1 MKSIRKLSQHPPWPM
16 LDPPA
21 LPHRRV
27 NCLVSPRLRP
37 SPAWQPRPSLLITA
51 IFWMVKAEPGSVVG
65 ATDGYMRK
73 NRFGRIYVDMDR
85 DRSRGGEVG
94 VEIDI
99 VWRLYWLQLTHHKRW
114 HILCNKRHVASM
126 YLYHLCIRFLFI
138 YGPVLRLSTPP
149 WVGGVGGGV
158 GHYQPQGGKGEDLIW
173 GQYTEACKDEDIGM
187 NIQGHYQPEG
197 GRGRSHIG
205 AYVCI

>member
-99 VWRLYWLQLTHHKRW
+99 VWRLYWLQLTQHKRW
-114 HILCNKRHVASM
+114 HILCNKRHVAFHVSISSVHSFFVYIWSRPPSLHPPMGWGGWWRGGPLPATGGEGRRSYMGAVYGSM
-126 YLYHLCIRFLFI
+126 QRRRHRYEYTRALPAR
-138 YGPVLRLSTPP
+138 
-149 WVGGVGGGV
+149 GGE
-158 GHYQPQGGKGEDLIW
+158 GEDLI
-173 GQYTEACKDEDIGM
+173 
-187 NIQGHYQPEG
+187 
-197 GRGRSHIG
+197 
-205 AYVCI
+205 